1 MKLAD
6 RGLNSQAQAI
16 EEAQTEIRVAVRDGW
31 LYRRNKA
38 VINVQVQKII
48 RKAMKDIK
56 LPVLREAAYRSLNAF
71 AERQYNTYLRQFGT
85 DSRLLLALLTL
96 SNEKAA
102 EKQQMQAMQTVRR
115 VQSSGTFETPELETY
130 AKGVP
135 IQT

>member
-56 LPVLREAAYRSLNAF
+56 L
-71 AERQYNTYLRQFGT
+71 
-85 DSRLLLALLTL
+85 
-96 SNEKAA
+96 EK
-102 EKQQMQAMQTVRR
+102 
-115 VQSSGTFETPELETY
+115 
-130 AKGVP
+130 
-135 IQT
+135 